1 MLKCRLACVKVQ
13 IGMCASVRS
22 DALQSSFLAAHV
34 VGDSRRTGF
43 MIISCANKDML
54 FNKQNTPRRSL
65 SVPWPGLA
73 GMLHGIAGLAAGG
86 EILV

>member
-1 MLKCRLACVKVQ
+1 MCSDIPDWHVLKCRLACVKVQ

-43 MIISCANKDML
+43 MIISCKLYINDVL
-54 FNKQNTPRRSL
+54 TQC
-65 SVPWPGLA
+65 V
-73 GMLHGIAGLAAGG
+73 AAARD
-86 EILV
+86 ILGVCA

>member
-1 MLKCRLACVKVQ
+1 
-13 IGMCASVRS
+13 
-22 DALQSSFLAAHV
+22 
-34 VGDSRRTGF
+34 